1 MQTLTG
7 MASMQL
13 TTRMAEDAA
22 DHAAF
27 ITGWQQ
33 DYAQLSCGRYQ
44 GRLDEL
50 CLPRLQLFREFSS
63 CETWQH
69 CQAWPD
75 AVWFGIARPGSGGP
89 LRYCGRSVPE
99 YTVLLSPGGSDFTLR
114 TPQGFLIYGMVLPLA
129 LLDLH
134 AQLLTGLDAPASWR
148 RSGMLTLPAAA
159 YTQLCHTLDSIL
171 DTPAASA
178 APSRLGQASI
188 TALVQALLQ
197 GQGGGHV
204 GRSSIQQRHLDW
216 VTAASVLAASPADAL
231 PTVDEL
237 CARLHVTRRT
247 LQNGFQEVVATS
259 PLQWL
264 RALRLHHVRQALR
277 SGADDD
283 TPINDLAAAWGF
295 ASPSH
300 FSYDYRRQFGETP
313 SQTRLLAW
321 QGRGP

>member
-69 CQAWPD
+69 CQAWPG
-75 AVWFGIARPGSGGP
+75 AVWFGIPRPGSGGQ

-114 TPQGFLIYGMVLPLA
+114 TPPAFLIYGMVLPLA

-134 AQLLTGLDAPASWR
+134 AQLLTGHDAPASWR
-148 RSGMLTLPAAA
+148 HSGMLTLPATA
-159 YTQLCHTLDSIL
+159 YAQLCHTLDSIL

-188 TALVQALLQ
+188 TALIQALLQ
-197 GQGGGHV
+197 AQGGGQV

-216 VTAASVLAASPADAL
+216 VSAACALAASPADVL

-247 LQNGFQEVVATS
+247 LQNGFQDVVATS

-264 RALRLHHVRQALR
+264 RALRLHHVRQVLR
-277 SGADDD
+277 SAPHDK

-300 FSYDYRRQFGETP
+300 FSYDYRRQFDETP

-321 QGRGP
+321 QGRGS

>member
-1 MQTLTG
+1 MQALTG

-69 CQAWPD
+69 CQPWPD
-75 AVWFGIARPGSGGP
+75 AIWFGIPRPGSSGQ

-99 YTVLLSPGGSDFTLR
+99 NTVLLSPGGSDFTLR
-114 TPQGFLIYGMVLPLA
+114 TPPGFLIYGMVLPLA

-134 AQLLTGLDAPASWR
+134 AQLITGHHAPAAWR
-148 RSGMLTLPAAA
+148 QSGTLTLPVTA
-159 YTQLCHTLDSIL
+159 YTRLCYALDSIL
-171 DTPAASA
+171 ASPADSA
-178 APSRLGQASI
+178 APSRLALASI
-188 TALVQALLQ
+188 TALVQALVQ

-204 GRSSIQQRHLDW
+204 GRSVIQQRHLDW
-216 VTAASVLAASPADAL
+216 VNTASALAASPADTL
-231 PTVDEL
+231 PTVEML
-237 CARLHVTRRT
+237 CEQLHVTRRT

-264 RALRLHHVRQALR
+264 RALRLNHIRQALR
-277 SGADDD
+277 HHPLDD

-300 FSYDYRRQFGETP
+300 FSYDYRRLFGETP
-313 SQTRLLAW
+313 SQTRQHAAGLATA
-321 QGRGP
+321 

>member
-1 MQTLTG
+1 MQALTG

-69 CQAWPD
+69 CQPWPQ
-75 AVWFGIARPGSGGP
+75 AVWFGIPHPGSGGQ
-89 LRYCGRSVPE
+89 LRFCGRSVPHH
-99 YTVLLSPGGSDFTLR
+99 TVLLSPGSSDFTLR
-114 TPQGFLIYGMVLPLA
+114 TPPGFLIYGMVLPLA

-134 AQLLTGLDAPASWR
+134 TQLLTGRDAPASWR
-148 RSGMLTLPAAA
+148 QSGMLTLPAAA
-159 YTQLCHTLDSIL
+159 YTRLCQTLDGIL
-171 DTPAASA
+171 DTPAARA
-178 APSRLGQASI
+178 VPSRLAQASI

-197 GQGGGHV
+197 ANAGPGV
-204 GRSSIQQRHLDW
+204 GRSGIQQRHLAW
-216 VTAASVLAASPADAL
+216 VEAACALAAHPGDTL
-231 PTVDEL
+231 PTVDAL
-237 CARLHVTRRT
+237 CAQLHVTRRT

-264 RALRLHHVRQALR
+264 RALRLNHVRQALR
-277 SGADDD
+277 SAPDDD

-321 QGRGP
+321 QERGA

>member
-1 MQTLTG
+1 MHVLTG

-33 DYAQLSCGRYQ
+33 HYAQLSCGRYQ

-75 AVWFGIARPGSGGP
+75 AVWFGIPRPGAGGQ
-89 LRYCGRSVPE
+89 LRYCGRSVPA

-114 TPQGFLIYGMVLPLA
+114 TPPGFLIYGMVLPLA

-134 AQLLTGLDAPASWR
+134 AQLLTGSHAPASWR
-148 RSGMLTLPAAA
+148 HSGMLTLPATA
-159 YTQLCHTLDSIL
+159 YAQLCQTLDSIL

-178 APSRLGQASI
+178 APSRLAQASI
-188 TALVQALLQ
+188 TALIQALLQ
-197 GQGGGHV
+197 AQGSDGLC
-204 GRSSIQQRHLDW
+204 RSSIQQRHLAW
-216 VTAASVLAASPADAL
+216 VEAACALAASPADAL

-277 SGADDD
+277 TTPADD

-295 ASPSH
+295 VSPSH

-313 SQTRLLAW
+313 SQTRQLSRL
-321 QGRGP
+321 